1 MKVIVNYF
9 KHHAPHNNKFSILLI
24 LRNIKSVLNIHF
36 CEPGTPFLTD
46 SCTKN
51 YFNVH
56 IDHKTKESVD
66 N

>member
-1 MKVIVNYF
+1 MELYF
-9 KHHAPHNNKFSILLI
+9 KINNLSKEFID
-24 LRNIKSVLNIHF
+24 
-36 CEPGTPFLTD
+36 D

-56 IDHKTKESVD
+56 INHKTKESVD